1 MHTANKIISSWC
13 DKNTIAIDKT
23 TFTNPVK
30 QHTHYMEQLDRVRV
44 YIMENVVD
52 QKVEEAI
59 RGDLLS
65 FGCAKLDRTEK
76 ENIHSS
82 LQKIRQIIEQSQL
95 PDKKKNALFQKFNAL
110 AEEVDRVG
118 TRTDAFFGLLGDLGI
133 QLGQFG
139 ENAKPMTN
147 EIKSILRIIMR
158 SRARAEDVAL
168 PKTADFP
175 LLDSTRDE
183 VADD

>member
-1 MHTANKIISSWC
+1 M
-13 DKNTIAIDKT
+13 
-23 TFTNPVK
+23 
-30 QHTHYMEQLDRVRV
+30 
-44 YIMENVVD
+44 
-52 QKVEEAI
+52 
-59 RGDLLS
+59 
-65 FGCAKLDRTEK
+65 
-76 ENIHSS
+76 
-82 LQKIRQIIEQSQL
+82 
-95 PDKKKNALFQKFNAL
+95 
-110 AEEVDRVG
+110 DRVG

>member
-1 MHTANKIISSWC
+1 MIIDIEEILINLPAEPKHALLEIGQRLKDIKGISNNNEELLTNLHTANKIISSWC

-95 PDKKKNALFQKFNAL
+95 PDKKRMHFSKNLTPWQRKWIA
-110 AEEVDRVG
+110 
-118 TRTDAFFGLLGDLGI
+118 
-133 QLGQFG
+133 
-139 ENAKPMTN
+139 
-147 EIKSILRIIMR
+147 
-158 SRARAEDVAL
+158 
-168 PKTADFP
+168 
-175 LLDSTRDE
+175 
-183 VADD
+183 